1 MCEFLGSKTPKSV
14 RKLNEVGRALKL
26 CTIDQSEASATD
38 LSMNIC
44 AATRKMVNYAR
55 VG

>member
-1 MCEFLGSKTPKSV
+1 MCESLGSNKPKGV
-14 RKLNEVGRALKL
+14 RKLKEVGRCYA

-38 LSMNIC
+38 LSMNTF